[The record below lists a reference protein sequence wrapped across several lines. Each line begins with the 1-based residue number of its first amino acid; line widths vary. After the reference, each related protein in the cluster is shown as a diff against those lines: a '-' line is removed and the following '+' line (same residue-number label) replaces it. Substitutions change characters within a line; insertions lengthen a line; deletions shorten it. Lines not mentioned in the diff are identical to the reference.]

1 MAAGAFDVDVA
12 IVGGGYC
19 GVMLATYLSAVPDL
33 QVAAFERAAWASGV
47 AYATKNPR
55 HLLNLRAGKMSAF
68 ADRDDDF
75 VEWAGDVARDAFV
88 PRRRYGDYL
97 RSVFERSTEGVDR
110 IHRLHSAVMSI
121 EEDGGGFRVV
131 AEHETIRAAIVV
143 LALGTFAP
151 SDDFVGDAARA
162 SAQYVSN
169 PWAVPFDDLRGDI
182 MLIGSGLTAIDV
194 VVELEHRGYDRDVYM
209 LSRHG
214 LLPQVH
220 RDYGD
225 PIEST
230 LDTSSALSM
239 LRSVRAAI
247 ARAEHEDRDWQAVI
261 DGIRPLTQGIWQSWP
276 VRERERFLRHLRAF
290 WETSRRRVPPEV
302 EQAVRDMRNRGRL
315 HPMGARIQSIEPRGG
330 RFRVTAR
337 HADETVVR
345 EVDWLINCTGPRSDV
360 ARIDDPLVRSL
371 LDGGLL
377 RPHATRVGVDATP
390 DGRAID
396 RDGNVRDRLLVAGSF
411 LRGVLYESVSVPEL
425 RVQVRTIAE
434 HISETLVREPG

>member
-1 MAAGAFDVDVA
+1 MAAGSFDVDVA

-19 GVMLATYLSAVPDL
+19 GVMLATHLSAIPNL
-33 QVAAFERAAWASGV
+33 RIAAFERTAWASGV

-68 ADRDDDF
+68 ADREDDF
-75 VEWAGDVARDAFV
+75 VAWAGDVARGAFV

-110 IHRLHSAVMSI
+110 IHRLHSAVTAI
-121 EEDGGGFRVV
+121 EEDGAGFRVV
-131 AEHETIRAAIVV
+131 AEHETVRAAVAV

-162 SAQYVSN
+162 SAKYVSN
-169 PWAVPFDDLRGDI
+169 PWAVPFDELRGDV

-220 RDYGD
+220 REYGD
-225 PIEST
+225 PIESS
-230 LDTSSALSM
+230 LDTGSALSM

-247 ARAEHEDRDWQAVI
+247 ALAEREDRDWQAVI
-261 DGIRPLTQGIWQSWP
+261 DGIRPLTAGIWQSWP

-315 HPMGARIQSIEPRGG
+315 HPMGARIQAIEPRGG
-330 RFRVTAR
+330 RFRVTAW
-337 HADETVVR
+337 HADEMLVR

-360 ARIDDPLVRSL
+360 AKIDDPLVRSL
-371 LDGGLL
+371 LDEGLI

-390 DGRAID
+390 DGRVID
-396 RDGNVRDRLLVAGSF
+396 REGNVRDRLLVAGSF

-425 RVQVRTIAE
+425 RVQVRAIADR
-434 HISETLVREPG
+434 IAETLVAEPG

>member
-1 MAAGAFDVDVA
+1 MGDGSFDVDVA

-19 GVMLATYLSAVPDL
+19 GVMLASYLSAVPHL
-33 QVAAFERAAWASGV
+33 TIAAFERDAWASGV
-47 AYATKNPR
+47 AYATHNPR

-68 ADRDDDF
+68 AERDDDF
-75 VEWAGDVARDAFV
+75 VEWAGDVAADEFL
-88 PRRRYGDYL
+88 PRGRYGEYL
-97 RSVFERSTEGVDR
+97 RSVFERSTEGIDR
-110 IHRLHSAVMSI
+110 IHRLHSGVTSI
-121 EEDGGGFRVV
+121 VQEDGAFRVT
-131 AEHETIRAAIVV
+131 AEHESVRAAIVV

-151 SDDFVGDAARA
+151 NDDFVGDAPR
-162 SAQYVSN
+162 SSPRYVSN
-169 PWAVPFDDLRGDI
+169 PWHVPFDELNGDI

-220 RDYGD
+220 RRYGE
-225 PIEST
+225 PIESP

-247 ARAEHEDRDWQAVI
+247 ARAERDDYDWQAVV
-261 DGIRPLTQGIWQSWP
+261 DGIRPLTQGIWLSWP
-276 VRERERFLRHLRAF
+276 LRERERFLRHLRAY

-315 HPMGARIQSIEPRGG
+315 HPMAARIQSIELLDG
-330 RFRVTAR
+330 RFRVEAR
-337 HADETVVR
+337 HKSESIVR
-345 EVDWLINCTGPRSDV
+345 DVDWLINCTGPRSDV
-360 ARIDDPLVRSL
+360 SKIDDVLVRSL
-371 LDGGLL
+371 LDEGLI
-377 RPHATRVGVDATP
+377 RPHATRVGIDATP

-396 RDGNVRDRLLVAGSF
+396 GNGNVRDRFLVAGSF

-425 RVQVRTIAE
+425 RVQVRALAGRIA
-434 HISETLVREPG
+434 ETLVLEPG

>member
-1 MAAGAFDVDVA
+1 
-12 IVGGGYC
+12 
-19 GVMLATYLSAVPDL
+19 LSAIPNL
-33 QVAAFERAAWASGV
+33 RIAAFERTAWASGV

-68 ADRDDDF
+68 ADREDDF
-75 VEWAGDVARDAFV
+75 VAWAGDVARDAFV

-110 IHRLHSAVMSI
+110 IHRLHSAVTAI
-121 EEDGGGFRVV
+121 EEDGAGFRVV
-131 AEHETIRAAIVV
+131 AEHETVRAAVAV

-162 SAQYVSN
+162 SAKYVSN
-169 PWAVPFDDLRGDI
+169 PWAVPFDELRGDV

-220 RDYGD
+220 REYGD
-225 PIEST
+225 PIESL
-230 LDTSSALSM
+230 LDTGSALSM

-247 ARAEHEDRDWQAVI
+247 ALAEREDRDWQAVI
-261 DGIRPLTQGIWQSWP
+261 DGIRPLTAGIWQSWP

-315 HPMGARIQSIEPRGG
+315 HPMGARIQAIEPRGG
-330 RFRVTAR
+330 RFRVTAW
-337 HADETVVR
+337 HADEMLVR

-360 ARIDDPLVRSL
+360 AKIDDPLVRSL
-371 LDGGLL
+371 LDEGLI

-390 DGRAID
+390 DGRVID
-396 RDGNVRDRLLVAGSF
+396 REGNVRDRLLVAGSF

-425 RVQVRTIAE
+425 RVQVRAIADR
-434 HISETLVREPG
+434 IAGTLVSEPG